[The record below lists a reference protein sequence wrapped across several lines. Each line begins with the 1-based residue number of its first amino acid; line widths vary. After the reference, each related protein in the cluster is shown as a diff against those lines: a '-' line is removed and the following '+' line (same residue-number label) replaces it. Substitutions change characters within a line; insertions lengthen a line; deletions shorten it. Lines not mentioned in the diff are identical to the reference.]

1 MLKNTQE
8 QYGLVAKGFHAVMT
22 VMIFFQ
28 LGWGMWM
35 SELSYYDPQYHTA
48 PAIHKAIGV
57 LVLLMAM
64 LRLTWRLI
72 DPPPPYLPN
81 LHQHEK
87 RLAKVTMGLFY
98 LLFMLVPISGY
109 LVSTAHGAGIDMFGM
124 FEIPA
129 LLPAEKG
136 REDSAGE
143 IHEFLAFSLLALIIL
158 HIAGALKHKIIDK
171 DGTMKRM
178 FGR

>member
-1 MLKNTQE
+1 MLKNTHE
-8 QYGLVAKGFHAVMT
+8 SYGLMAKGFHAVMT
-22 VMIFFQ
+22 LMIFFQ

-35 SELSYYDPQYHTA
+35 ADLSYYDPQYHSA
-48 PAIHKAIGV
+48 PALHKAFGI
-57 LVLLMAM
+57 LVLLVAL
-64 LRLTWRLI
+64 LRLCWRLI
-72 DPPPPYLPN
+72 DPPPPYLPTI
-81 LHQHEK
+81 HPHEK
-87 RLAKVTMGLFY
+87 RLAKVTMGLMY
-98 LLFMLVPISGY
+98 LLFMLVPVAGY
-109 LVSTAHGAGIDMFGM
+109 LASTARGAGIDMFGL

-143 IHEFLAFSLLALIIL
+143 MHELLAFTLLCLIVL
-158 HIAGALKHKIIDK
+158 HIAGALKHRLIDK